1 MKKDRTRL
9 AAVANGYSSK
19 DRLRGLSHLLI
30 DIVSDDVDPSEIDW
44 VKPNLGITAED
55 GVYKALN
62 EGAYVINVAEEISN
76 EAHIKMPVVPYSG
89 LVKRSLDKISNKI
102 SEVTDKDPDQK
113 VVVHCAMGMER
124 SVLAVVWHLHRAD
137 GLTVDECYRLVKKA
151 RGIALDRREW
161 IYS

>member
-76 EAHIKMPVVPYSG
+76 EAHIKMPVVPY
-89 LVKRSLDKISNKI
+89 
-102 SEVTDKDPDQK
+102 
-113 VVVHCAMGMER
+113 
-124 SVLAVVWHLHRAD
+124 
-137 GLTVDECYRLVKKA
+137 
-151 RGIALDRREW
+151 
-161 IYS
+161 